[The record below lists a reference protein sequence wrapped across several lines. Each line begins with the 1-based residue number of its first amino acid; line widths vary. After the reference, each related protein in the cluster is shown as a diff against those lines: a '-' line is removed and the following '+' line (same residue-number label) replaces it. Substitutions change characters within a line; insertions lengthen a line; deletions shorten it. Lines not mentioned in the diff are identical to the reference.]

1 MKDLKKVNNWL
12 ENEKA
17 KGNALAITFH
27 ELLKN
32 ADDDVKERYLS
43 QIAEALT
50 FVENIKKERGR
61 NNG

>member
-17 KGNALAITFH
+17 KGNTLAITFH